1 MDLASLRAQQI
12 ELASSVIREDRLDK
26 DPPQYI
32 GGADVGFEQGGEVT
46 RAAMV
51 VLKYPSLELV
61 EYKVARIATTMPY
74 IPGFLSF
81 REYPALLAAWEQLSQ
96 KPDLL
101 FVDGHGISHPR
112 RLGVAS
118 HFGLLVDVP
127 TIGVAKSRLCGHSLP
142 LESDNGALQPLIDG
156 NEQLGWVW
164 RSKVRCNPLFISPG
178 HRVSVS
184 SALAWVQAC
193 MAGYRLPEPT
203 RWADAIASNRPQFQ
217 RWVRKNPDLLGKH
230 RDMI

>member
-1 MDLASLRAQQI
+1 MDLASLRAQQFV
-12 ELASSVIREDRLDK
+12 LASSVIREDRLDM

-32 GGADVGFEQGGEVT
+32 GGADVGFEQGGDVT

-101 FVDGHGISHPR
+101 FRWARYLTPAPFR
-112 RLGVAS
+112 R
-118 HFGLLVDVP
+118 
-127 TIGVAKSRLCGHSLP
+127 C
-142 LESDNGALQPLIDG
+142 QPLWAAGGCADHRRRQ
-156 NEQLGWVW
+156 ET
-164 RSKVRCNPLFISPG
+164 PLR
-178 HRVSVS
+178 H
-184 SALAWVQAC
+184 L
-193 MAGYRLPEPT
+193 
-203 RWADAIASNRPQFQ
+203 
-217 RWVRKNPDLLGKH
+217 
-230 RDMI
+230 